1 MVKKLSQLEQD
12 LTDPKIPIFPPLVLA
27 PEVVERAR
35 NKAMKLSELALG
47 GTDIQK
53 VYPDAYN
60 AMLADLWSFA
70 QDFDT
75 YTSYVSQIIWELNQL
90 RESSWREWL
99 ERSEYTPFYGR
110 AKFRSALVIFAQDP
124 EKLQKVK
131 EFIDQ
136 YRLASWQVIKDR
148 KDVLARSKDIDE
160 WHADL
165 CDE

>member
-60 AMLADLWSFA
+60 AMLADL
-70 QDFDT
+70 
-75 YTSYVSQIIWELNQL
+75 
-90 RESSWREWL
+90 
-99 ERSEYTPFYGR
+99 
-110 AKFRSALVIFAQDP
+110 
-124 EKLQKVK
+124 
-131 EFIDQ
+131 
-136 YRLASWQVIKDR
+136 
-148 KDVLARSKDIDE
+148 
-160 WHADL
+160 
-165 CDE
+165 